1 MALSEKLSILLFC
14 GLLVVGISGCGGGN
28 GDPPKS
34 PTDPL
39 SPTDPAPPPD
49 PGASISQVSGV
60 LYAPN
65 GSTPIPYATVFIPET
80 TATASIGVMQPAAVS
95 LGETICSE
103 PSAPSFGWT
112 CTDAGGKFT
121 LDLPPGKVAGDSIT
135 VKAEKDAWSYTVN
148 LTLTG
153 ALADL
158 IFPPEVA
165 PRIAVVT
172 GEFDSIETL
181 LARFGLG
188 EITTNPEV
196 CFPGF
201 DDGDFDFDEGDF
213 DWFNISAAAHQ
224 GHGHRS
230 TRPERHSSSQD
241 VSAQFFEGEFGYACL
256 EPGTERFSLYEGYSW
271 GVLPDS
277 YPSHEKLFEIKDDG
291 SVRIDDYDI
300 VYVNCGADT
309 PVATNWDLHI
319 REYVNKGGLLYA
331 TDLSSPFVTIPFEHV
346 EEVRNFSGNEVFE
359 LGGLVKR
366 PALADWLNEVDC
378 EALAGGSCINADDEI
393 RLFDFAPGWH
403 LLQPTNTPSGDMVE
417 TMVEADVSP
426 ADLSISPRVRPVTLR
441 FTYGEGVVIF
451 TSYHTVSFFSGGEG
465 FGDATGYLPQE
476 RILEFFFHSPKN

>member
-1 MALSEKLSILLFC
+1 MTRSEKLPILLLC
-14 GLLVVGISGCGGGN
+14 GLLVVGVSGCGGGGGN
-28 GDPPKS
+28 GDPPKP

-39 SPTDPAPPPD
+39 APTDPD
-49 PGASISQVSGV
+49 TEISQVSGV

-80 TATASIGVMQPAAVS
+80 TATASIGLIQPTAVP
-95 LGETICSE
+95 LGETLCSE
-103 PSAPSFGWT
+103 PSAPSSSWT
-112 CTDAGGKFT
+112 CTDAGGEFT
-121 LDLPPGKVAGDSIT
+121 LDLPPGKIAGDSIT

-153 ALADL
+153 TLANL

-172 GEFDSIETL
+172 GPFDRIENL

-188 EITTNPEV
+188 AITTDPDV
-196 CFPGF
+196 CFPDFG
-201 DDGDFDFDEGDF
+201 DEDFDFGDENS
-213 DWFNISAAAHQ
+213 DWFNIFAAAHQ
-224 GHGHRS
+224 NHGHLR
-230 TRPERHSSSQD
+230 TRPKRHSSSQD
-241 VSAQFFEGEFGYACL
+241 ISTQFFEADFDYACL
-256 EPGTERFSLYEGYSW
+256 EPGTERFTLYKGYSW
-271 GVLPDS
+271 GGLPES
-277 YPSHEKLFEIKDDG
+277 YPSHEKLFEIRDDG
-291 SVRIDDYDI
+291 SVRIDDYDV

-309 PVATNWDLHI
+309 PLTPNWELHV

-346 EEVRNFSGNEVFE
+346 EKVQNFEGDEVFA
-359 LGGLVKR
+359 LGGLVKQ
-366 PALADWLNEVDC
+366 PALADWLNRVDC
-378 EALAGGSCINADDEI
+378 EALAGGSCINSVNEI
-393 RLFDFAPGWH
+393 RLFDFADGWH
-403 LLQPTNTPSGDMVE
+403 LLQPTNTTAGDMVE

-426 ADLSISPRVRPVTLR
+426 ADSSISPPVRPVTLR